1 MGMKRISL
9 LIVVGTFSIFT
20 AASARGADA
29 SAPCMASAE
38 ARQLDFWV
46 GDWAVASPG
55 MAGKG
60 HSTVHLSLDKCM
72 MIESWGS
79 DTSNHDGE
87 NTLAYNAEDK
97 SWYGLFVDNQG
108 RVHMMKGAVTPGSAE
123 FQGSGRDGNGGEVV
137 KRVRVVRV
145 NADNVEQIWEK
156 SSDHGA
162 SWVIDFK
169 MEYVR
174 KKS

>member
-1 MGMKRISL
+1 MGMKRVLLVFAAGVISL
-9 LIVVGTFSIFT
+9 LTLSPAW
-20 AASARGADA
+20 AAGDA
-29 SAPCMASAE
+29 LPCTASAE
-38 ARQLDFWV
+38 ARQLDYWL

-60 HSTVHLSLDKCM
+60 HSTVHLSLDKCL

-97 SWYGLFVDNQG
+97 SWYGLFVDNHG
-108 RVHMMKGAVTPGSAE
+108 RVHMMKGRVAPSAAE
-123 FQGSGRDGNGGEVV
+123 FEGPAQDENGAEVL
-137 KRVRVVRV
+137 KRVKVVRV

-156 SSDHGA
+156 SADNGA
-162 SWVIDFK
+162 TWTTEFR
-169 MEYVR
+169 MEYLR
-174 KKS
+174 KKP